1 MHKRGGVTR
10 TLESTGGLLAAFAI
24 AVTVLAPS
32 PAVAQA
38 PDSPGGAPVEVV
50 PPGAAVQVSDEDD
63 ESVLDPAEPDIV
75 VVNLPTNLRLP
86 RFKSNFRMTH
96 RFAGDLRR
104 GSFSQN
110 VGNLFGLDQGAIIGF
125 EFRMN
130 VARNMQAAVFR
141 TNFDKTV
148 QMYGKYDVV
157 RQSRGL
163 PISVSAVASIEGTD
177 NFREKFAPAI
187 GLVLSRRLGSRLALY
202 AMPMWIGNT
211 NASLDPIVHQHE
223 HGAEE
228 HDEIVSTESPFEK
241 RGTVLLGVGGRARL
255 TRSVYVVGEVTPR
268 LDGYSPDV
276 SEYGFGIE
284 KRVGGHAF
292 ALTFTNTFGTT
303 FAQLARGG
311 TAGSLYLGFN
321 LSRRFF

>member
-1 MHKRGGVTR
+1 M
-10 TLESTGGLLAAFAI
+10 AAFAI
-24 AVTVLAPS
+24 AGTVLLPLAASAQAPEPS
-32 PAVAQA
+32 GTAVAQA
-38 PDSPGGAPVEVV
+38 V
-50 PPGAAVQVSDEDD
+50 PAGAAVQAVDEEDD
-63 ESVLDPAEPDIV
+63 AVIDPAEPDIV
-75 VVNLPTNLRLP
+75 VVNLPTNMRLP

-104 GSFSQN
+104 GSFAQN
-110 VGNLFGLDQGAIIGF
+110 AGNLFGLDQGAIIGF

-130 VARNMQAAVFR
+130 VARNLQAAIFR

-157 RQSRGL
+157 RQGRGL
-163 PISVSAVASIEGTD
+163 PISVSTLVSIEGTD

-187 GLVLSRRLGSRLALY
+187 GLVLSRKMGSRLALY

-211 NASLDPIVHQHE
+211 NASLDPITHQHG

-228 HDEIVSTESPFEK
+228 HEEIVSTEPPFEK
-241 RGTVLLGVGGRARL
+241 RGTVLFGLGGRARL

-268 LDGYSPDV
+268 LDGYSPNEV
-276 SEYGFGIE
+276 EYGFGIE

-303 FAQLARGG
+303 FAQMARGG

-321 LSRRFF
+321 LSRKFF

>member
-1 MHKRGGVTR
+1 MILPLQSRH
-10 TLESTGGLLAAFAI
+10 GLL
-24 AVTVLAPS
+24 VVLAIVWVVLLPS
-32 PAVAQA
+32 SAFAQA
-38 PDSPGGAPVEVV
+38 PVSSGETPSQAAPAGAVVQSP
-50 PPGAAVQVSDEDD
+50 DDDD

-104 GSFSQN
+104 GSFSEN
-110 VGNLFGLDQGAIIGF
+110 AGNLFGLDQGAIIGF

-130 VARNMQAAVFR
+130 VARNLQAAIFR
-141 TNFDKTV
+141 TNFDKTI
-148 QMYGKYDVV
+148 QMHGKYDAV
-157 RQSRGL
+157 RQGRGL
-163 PISVSAVASIEGTD
+163 PISVSALVSIEGTD
-177 NFREKFAPAI
+177 NFREKFAPAV
-187 GLVLSRRLGSRLALY
+187 GVVMSRKVGSRLALY
-202 AMPMWIGNT
+202 AMPMWVGNT
-211 NASLDPIVHQHE
+211 NASLDPINHE
-223 HGAEE
+223 HDHGAEE
-228 HDEIVSTESPFEK
+228 HEEIVSSEPAHER
-241 RGTVLLGVGGRARL
+241 RGTILFGLGGRARL

-268 LDGYSPDV
+268 LDGYAPDEV
-276 SEYGFGIE
+276 EYGFGIE

-321 LSRRFF
+321 LSRKFF

>member
-1 MHKRGGVTR
+1 MTR
-10 TLESTGGLLAAFAI
+10 TLQPPGGLLAAFAI
-24 AVTVLAPS
+24 AWAVLLPS
-32 PAVAQA
+32 PVSAQA
-38 PDSPGGAPVEVV
+38 PEPSGSAV
-50 PPGAAVQVSDEDD
+50 PQAVPTGAAVQAIDEEDD
-63 ESVLDPAEPDIV
+63 AVIDPAEPDIV
-75 VVNLPTNLRLP
+75 VVNLPTNMRLP

-110 VGNLFGLDQGAIIGF
+110 AGNLFGLDQGAIIGF

-130 VARNMQAAVFR
+130 VARNLQAAVFR

-148 QMYGKYDVV
+148 QMYGKYDAV
-157 RQSRGL
+157 RQGRGL
-163 PISVSAVASIEGTD
+163 PVAVSALVSIEGTD
-177 NFREKFAPAI
+177 NFRKKYAPAV
-187 GLVLSRRLGSRLALY
+187 GLVVSRKLGNRLALY

-211 NASLDPIVHQHE
+211 NASLDPITHQHN

-228 HDEIVSTESPFEK
+228 HEEIVSAEPPFEK
-241 RGTVLLGVGGRARL
+241 RGTVLLGLGGRARL

-276 SEYGFGIE
+276 VEYGFGIE

-321 LSRRFF
+321 LSRKFF

>member
-1 MHKRGGVTR
+1 VTR
-10 TLESTGGLLAAFAI
+10 TLQTPSGLLAAVAI
-24 AVTVLAPS
+24 AGTVLLPLAASAQTPEPS
-32 PAVAQA
+32 GRAVAQ
-38 PDSPGGAPVEVV
+38 VV
-50 PPGAAVQVSDEDD
+50 PAGAVVQAVDEEDD
-63 ESVLDPAEPDIV
+63 AVIDPAEPDIV
-75 VVNLPTNLRLP
+75 VVNLPTNMRLP

-96 RFAGDLRR
+96 RFVGDLRR

-110 VGNLFGLDQGAIIGF
+110 AGNLFGLDQGAIIGF

-130 VARNMQAAVFR
+130 LARNLQAAIFR

-157 RQSRGL
+157 RQGRGL
-163 PISVSAVASIEGTD
+163 PISVSTLVSIEGTD

-187 GLVLSRRLGSRLALY
+187 GLVLSRKLGSRLALY
-202 AMPMWIGNT
+202 AVPMWIGNT
-211 NASLDPIVHQHE
+211 NASLDPITHQHD
-223 HGAEE
+223 HGTEE
-228 HDEIVSTESPFEK
+228 HEEIVSAEPPFEK
-241 RGTVLLGVGGRARL
+241 RGTVLFGLGGRARL

-268 LDGYSPDV
+268 LDGYSPNEV
-276 SEYGFGIE
+276 EYGFGIE

-303 FAQLARGG
+303 FAQMARGG

-321 LSRRFF
+321 LSRKFF